1 VSRWPNAGVAI
12 AQERKSVSLAVSP
25 AGGSHGSGGAIVTV
39 ITRTSDTEAPH
50 VADVVLEIRDMAKSF
65 GPVRAL
71 KRMNL
76 TVRRGRVHTLLGE
89 NGAGKSTLMKIL
101 AGVFTPTSG
110 TIVLSGKPYIPHNP
124 RDARAHGISIV
135 FQELSLCRN
144 LSVAENIFASHEP
157 SHLGFIRDRELNGAA
172 EQLIRDLGL
181 PVDVRAKVGDLS
193 IAQRQLV
200 EIAKG
205 LSLPADVVI
214 LDEPTSSLSDS
225 EAEILFTI
233 IDRLKS
239 QGKAVIYISH
249 RMEEI
254 MRLSDD
260 ITVMRDGEYVTTT
273 EKNKTSIDRL
283 IALMVGRE
291 MNDIYPPRVAAR
303 PSAETP
309 PVLATQ
315 NLTVSGKFEDVSIDV
330 KPGEVVGLFGLVGSG
345 RSDIMK
351 ALFGMYRPQG
361 EILLDGKQLALA
373 SASDAI
379 RNGIAFVTENRKE
392 EGLVLPHSVERNINM
407 VALGQL
413 AGPLGLMRA
422 SAEREAARSEV
433 KRLAIK
439 TASIDTSAGS
449 LSGGNQQKIVLAK
462 WLQIKPRVLILDE
475 PTRGVDVGAKFEIY
489 RIIRELAANGAAI
502 LMVSSELPEVLGMSD
517 RVVVMHEG
525 NWLSATLDAGGA
537 THPKRS

>member
-1 VSRWPNAGVAI
+1 MTATSSAKDISPN
-12 AQERKSVSLAVSP
+12 LM
-25 AGGSHGSGGAIVTV
+25 T
-39 ITRTSDTEAPH
+39 DT
-50 VADVVLEIRDMAKSF
+50 VLEIRDIAKSF
-65 GPVRAL
+65 GSVIAL

-101 AGVFTPTSG
+101 AGVFKPTSG
-110 TIVLSGKPYIPHNP
+110 TIILKSAPYAPKNP
-124 RDARAHGISIV
+124 LDARSHGISIV

-144 LSVAENIFASHEP
+144 LSVAENIFANNEP
-157 SHLGFIRDRELNGAA
+157 SRFGFIRNSELNA
-172 EQLIRDLGL
+172 EADKLINELGL
-181 PVDVRAKVGDLS
+181 PVDVHAKVGDLS

-205 LSLPADVVI
+205 LSQPADVVI

-233 IDRLKS
+233 IERLKAR
-239 QGKAVIYISH
+239 GTAVIYISH

-260 ITVMRDGEYVTTT
+260 ITVVRDGEYVTTT
-273 EKNKTSIDRL
+273 EKDQTSIDKL

-291 MNDIYPPRVAAR
+291 MTDIYPPREAHR
-303 PSAETP
+303 PSAIVP
-309 PVLATQ
+309 PILATK
-315 NLTVSGKFEDVSIDV
+315 NLSVPGKFHNVSIDV
-330 KPGEVVGLFGLVGSG
+330 KPGEVLGLFGLVGSG
-345 RSDIMK
+345 RSDVMK
-351 ALFGMYRPQG
+351 ALFGMLQPTG
-361 EILLDGKQLALA
+361 EIILDDKPITLA
-373 SASDAI
+373 SPTDAI

-413 AGPLGLMRA
+413 AGPFGMMRS
-422 SAEREAARSEV
+422 SAERSGAKAEV
-433 KRLAIK
+433 LRLAIK
-439 TASIDTSAGS
+439 TASLDTIAGS

-462 WLQIKPRVLILDE
+462 WLQMKPRILILDE

-502 LMVSSELPEVLGMSD
+502 LMVSSELPEVLGLSD
-517 RVVVMHEG
+517 RVAVMH
-525 NWLSATLDAGGA
+525 NKHVAAVLDADDLTPETVMSYAAGMQ
-537 THPKRS
+537 K